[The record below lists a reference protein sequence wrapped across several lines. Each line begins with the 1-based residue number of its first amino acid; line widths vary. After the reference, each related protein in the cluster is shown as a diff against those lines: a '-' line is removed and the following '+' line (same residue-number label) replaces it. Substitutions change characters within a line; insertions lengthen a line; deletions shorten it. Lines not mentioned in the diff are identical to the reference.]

1 MIADRLGDTA
11 VLLPAMVDHDV
22 SVQTVAESVRRELR
36 SEAEQRS
43 VTVLIDATEAR
54 GRFDVPGLELLLQAV
69 LEAALQESRAGEQIH
84 LTFDETGEGRVAICL
99 SHKSSHA
106 PIERRNTLDRLA
118 VLARKIGASATFADP
133 IVVSLPMHGSDRET
147 QIVAERSVVGET
159 IGLSVAETSHDLR
172 RSREDDHGQ
181 ANVL

>member
-1 MIADRLGDTA
+1 
-11 VLLPAMVDHDV
+11 
-22 SVQTVAESVRRELR
+22 
-36 SEAEQRS
+36 
-43 VTVLIDATEAR
+43 
-54 GRFDVPGLELLLQAV
+54 
-69 LEAALQESRAGEQIH
+69 
-84 LTFDETGEGRVAICL
+84 
-99 SHKSSHA
+99 
-106 PIERRNTLDRLA
+106 